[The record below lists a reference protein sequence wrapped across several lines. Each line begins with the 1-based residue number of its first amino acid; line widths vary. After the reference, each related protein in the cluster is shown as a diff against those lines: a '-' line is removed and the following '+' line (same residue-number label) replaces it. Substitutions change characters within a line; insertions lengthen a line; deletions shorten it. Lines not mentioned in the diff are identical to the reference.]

1 VRHSYLSNIVV
12 CHTLTD
18 TYIMITRV
26 ILLLFVSS
34 LSARPQTRK
43 RVRLPSSYLA
53 PQDQETAASKTFVT
67 KASAPV
73 SLYSGPIIDED
84 VSASSDSFLASYGD
98 QISAPASVEP
108 VSLYS
113 SPIDLARDFDY
124 SETVNFLGDYDIQRD
139 VDYAASVVSETVN
152 DYGTP
157 KASVI
162 VSSNSINDYSQPQ
175 ADVITSSTT
184 NFVTKKAPTV
194 TSTRVVSDYTQPQAS
209 VITVSE
215 SSDDERVAAGSSVS
229 SSVVNSLG
237 VKTAKSKPIAILRS
251 ENTGV
256 NNGQYSYSYEAEN
269 GISQS
274 VSGEMKT
281 VNDAQVYVMRG
292 SYSYIGTDGLTY
304 QVDWYADET
313 GYHPSAPHLPRSV
326 VPNHPEVAEAV
337 RAQLEYAAQ
346 EEAAAASSD
355 NSVVVAAP
363 DDVSFDSFSAP
374 EQDLAGYGY

>member
-1 VRHSYLSNIVV
+1 MGLDIESVRHSYLSNIVV
-12 CHTLTD
+12 SHTLTD

-53 PQDQETAASKTFVT
+53 PQDQATAASKTFVT

-113 SPIDLARDFDY
+113 SPIDLAR
-124 SETVNFLGDYDIQRD
+124 G
-139 VDYAASVVSETVN
+139 
-152 DYGTP
+152 
-157 KASVI
+157 
-162 VSSNSINDYSQPQ
+162 NDYSQPQ

-304 QVDWYADET
+304 QADWYADET

-363 DDVSFDSFSAP
+363 DNVSFDSFSAP